1 MLECIMQN
9 NRPKLLLVDDEPDIL
24 ETLVL
29 ILEKDGYII
38 ETAENGVV
46 ALDKINNTNYD
57 LVVCDYVMPKMD
69 GISLLKKIRE
79 QNNLIPFIFFSGNA
93 NDEHSKRMMELGAMA
108 LVSKSEIFKLPTV
121 IKRSIMHR
129 KGIKNLADKH
139 TEESDEFVK
148 ILNSTKS

>member
-29 ILEKDGYII
+29 ILEKDGYTI
-38 ETAENGVV
+38 ETAENGLV
-46 ALDKINNTNYD
+46 ALDKINNTTYD

-108 LVSKSEIFKLPTV
+108 LVSKSEIFKLPSIV
-121 IKRSIMHR
+121 KRSIMHG

-139 TEESDEFVK
+139 SEESDEFVK